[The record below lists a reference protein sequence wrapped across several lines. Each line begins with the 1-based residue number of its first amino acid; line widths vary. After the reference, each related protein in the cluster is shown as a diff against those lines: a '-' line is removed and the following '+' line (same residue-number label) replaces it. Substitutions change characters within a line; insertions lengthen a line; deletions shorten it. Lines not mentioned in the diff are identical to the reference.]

1 MAYNRR
7 RGESGRRVC
16 SFSIISLHG
25 TDLDLQGFCQLGHN
39 NIIAYGTTPFQQILF
54 VDGFHRFGQSQTVLR
69 QTRSTPSRD
78 VDMGGEHPFLINL
91 GSQGNDRDDRRTDT
105 ALLTGVY
112 VLTAIHE
119 INISTLTHHNRPHLM
134 ISSMIFWIASQ
145 VSSNEISFA

>member
-1 MAYNRR
+1 MLLLEHRKQGVSTAVIHNIWRITAE
-7 RGESGRRVC
+7 GESGRRVC

-78 VDMGGEHPFLINL
+78 VDMGGEHP
-91 GSQGNDRDDRRTDT
+91 
-105 ALLTGVY
+105 
-112 VLTAIHE
+112 
-119 INISTLTHHNRPHLM
+119 
-134 ISSMIFWIASQ
+134 
-145 VSSNEISFA
+145 